1 MCLLPPGILLTRT
14 RYGVEKLVKCIR
26 TSLQLNDK
34 VSPDALLGQIAM
46 TDVQQ
51 LRTLKNFRLGEYIY
65 CFLNTTK

>member
-1 MCLLPPGILLTRT
+1 
-14 RYGVEKLVKCIR
+14 VEKLVKCIR